1 MFCVVFPVV
10 TLFFHNINNN
20 KKCYLKIKTHLKT
33 TQNENTNANQFYY
46 FGKNKTANYFLGG
59 SDQETIKK
67 AKRILKKKL
76 RRLDNENIKR

>member
-1 MFCVVFPVV
+1 MESWS
-10 TLFFHNINNN
+10 
-20 KKCYLKIKTHLKT
+20 IKDLKT
-33 TQNENTNANQFYY
+33 WLNY

-67 AKRILKKKL
+67 AKRILKEKQ